1 MSASPLQESGRG
13 GGGGGGGGVVTAG
26 VGAGAVAAAGGVS
39 ALPPHDVSV
48 AARTSAAATNG
59 MERLEKDTVPPILV
73 KESAQ
78 NNSQG

>member
-1 MSASPLQESGRG
+1 M
-13 GGGGGGGGVVTAG
+13 TA
-26 VGAGAVAAAGGVS
+26 GAGAVAAACGGVS
-39 ALPPHDVSV
+39 APPPHDVSV
-48 AARTSAAATNG
+48 AARTRVAATNG

>member
-1 MSASPLQESGRG
+1 M
-13 GGGGGGGGVVTAG
+13 
-26 VGAGAVAAAGGVS
+26 AAACGGVS
-39 ALPPHDVSV
+39 APPPHDVSV
-48 AARTSAAATNG
+48 AMRTRVAATNG